1 MKRHIQVA
9 MLGLIV
15 LVAGVIA
22 ACGGSPGQ
30 RACDYFRDD
39 YLGQYFREMSYVDN
53 HAPVQEETEKV
64 RELAQDAEPEIRAAG
79 DALLTQTR
87 QDYNDPYSEGVV
99 DNAWSKMIRACKTH
113 SYWEDRPLE

>member
-9 MLGLIV
+9 MLALVV
-15 LVAGVIA
+15 LVAGVVV
-22 ACGGSPGQ
+22 ACSSPGQ

-39 YLGQYFREMSYVDN
+39 YFTKYLRELPHVDD

-64 RELAQDAEPEIRAAG
+64 WELAQDAEPEIRAAG

-87 QDYNDPYSEGVV
+87 QDYNDPYGDAVS
-99 DNAWSKMIRACKTH
+99 DAHTQMIGACSRH
-113 SYWEDRPLE
+113 GYWEDRPLE

>member
-1 MKRHIQVA
+1 MKIRWALFLACIGAVA
-9 MLGLIV
+9 LL
-15 LVAGVIA
+15 A

-39 YLGQYFREMSYVDN
+39 YLTKYFREMSYVDN

-79 DALLTQTR
+79 TELSAKTT
-87 QDYNDPYSEGVV
+87 QDYVDPYSEAVV
-99 DNAWSKMIRACKTH
+99 DAQTQMIGACSKH
-113 SYWEDRPLE
+113 GYWEDRPLE